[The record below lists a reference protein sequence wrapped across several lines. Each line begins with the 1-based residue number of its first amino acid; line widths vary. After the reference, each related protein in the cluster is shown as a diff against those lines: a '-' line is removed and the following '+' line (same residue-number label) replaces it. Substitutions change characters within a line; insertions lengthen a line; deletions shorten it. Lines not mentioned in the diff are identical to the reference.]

1 MHQVTSASRAF
12 AMRHRSD
19 RAFFLTCLVLIWAGI
34 AGGFGLDMVAKAA
47 KGGLHYP
54 LAVHAHAVVFG
65 SWLLLL
71 TAQILL
77 VESGNLRVHR
87 KLGIVALVLLPLM
100 LILGPMAAVAM
111 LKLHSDKLGSADRF
125 AFLST
130 QLTNV
135 FGSVALSTAG
145 LLMRRDPAAHKRLML
160 IGTIALM
167 EPGFS
172 RIWAGPLF
180 GLLGDGYWQYWV
192 GTYVGSVVMLL
203 GAGAYD
209 LATRRR
215 LHPVYLPALA
225 WCLAME
231 WGAAWLYYQPWWAAM
246 MKRLIMG

>member
-1 MHQVTSASRAF
+1 MHQMTSTSRAF
-12 AMRHRSD
+12 ALRHRWD
-19 RAFFLTCLVLIWAGI
+19 RAFFLTYLALIWAGI
-34 AGGFGLDMVAKAA
+34 VGGFGLDMIAKAA

-65 SWLLLL
+65 GWLLLL
-71 TAQILL
+71 TAQIAL

-87 KLGIVALVLLPLM
+87 KLGVVAVVLLPLM
-100 LILGPMAAVAM
+100 LIMGPTAAIAM
-111 LKLHSDKLGSADRF
+111 LRLHPEKIDHF

-135 FGSVALSTAG
+135 LGSVVLSTVG

-160 IGTIALM
+160 IGTIAIM

-172 RIWAGPLF
+172 RIWADPLF
-180 GLLGDGYWQYWV
+180 ALLGDGYWQYWV
-192 GTYVGSVVMLL
+192 EAYVGSAVMLL
-203 GAGAYD
+203 GLGVYD
-209 LATRRR
+209 LVTRRR

-231 WGAAWLYYQPWWAAM
+231 WGATWLYYQPWWAQM
-246 MKRLIMG
+246 IKRLIMG